1 MQQLFF
7 MQRVVEPFGNDVRK
21 KEKKNMRETILKR
34 TKTCH
39 ESRIW
44 ENWLNGEGG
53 CNENTD
59 HILEN
64 PPTSVVLQRNVTE
77 FETKS

>member
-1 MQQLFF
+1 MHTCNNYSSCIGLLNL
-7 MQRVVEPFGNDVRK
+7 FGNDVRK

-44 ENWLNGEGG
+44 EKLLNGEGG
-53 CNENTD
+53 CNRNTD
-59 HILEN
+59 HITGK
-64 PPTSVVLQRNVTE
+64 PTNQCCVAG
-77 FETKS
+77 KCD